1 MKVCIIGFPRSRSSI
16 LLETISIYYGIE
28 ILGEDINLL
37 NKRYGDTYLKLLR
50 NFLTKHQSK
59 KDGVIRLH
67 PLQMMSDHPFSIIN
81 FDWFNFKQ
89 YDKIYFTFRES
100 IIDNIASAFVADRLQ
115 YTYKS
120 KDQLSNNVK
129 FCFTN
134 NDIRY
139 IRDHFRSAE
148 IVNSLKQYLEINNID
163 SIDLYYDNI
172 SEYLAYNFPNVTTS
186 HVKTDYDYKTM
197 IVNYSEIEQYY
208 NNYDNKQ
215 TTG

>member
-16 LLETISIYYGIE
+16 LLETISTYYGIE

-37 NKRYGDTYLKLLR
+37 NKRHGDTYLKLLH

-59 KDGVIRLH
+59 TDGVIRFH

-100 IIDNIASAFVADRLQ
+100 IVDNIASAFVADKLQ
-115 YTYKS
+115 HTYKS
-120 KDQLSNNVK
+120 KNQLSNNVK
-129 FCFTN
+129 FCFPDDDN
-134 NDIRY
+134 RY
-139 IRDHFRSAE
+139 IRDHFRSME
-148 IVNSLKQYLEINNID
+148 IVNSLKKYLEINNIN
-163 SIDLYYDNI
+163 SEDLYYNDI
-172 SEYLAYNFPNVTTS
+172 PEYLSCNFPNITTS

-197 IVNYSEIEQYY
+197 IVNYSKIENYY
-208 NNYDNKQ
+208 NNYGNI
-215 TTG
+215 